1 MSGKLSVK
9 KAPIFDENPF
19 MEASISKIEKNTI
32 QKRRFMQGSK
42 GVEQSIIVNS
52 DAEIIGHSAFLQ
64 YVEVDEERF
73 TKLYLSQFSAFWE
86 LTKPAIRVFG
96 YIMENLLPKKDFVY
110 FDMDEALKYT
120 KYSDTKMLYIGLA
133 KLIELGI
140 LARSNNHMKYFI
152 NPLMFF
158 NGDRVTFAKTFVK
171 KKKTIQDKNQLT
183 LDFGDEPS
191 QVVERRFENDK

>member
-1 MSGKLSVK
+1 MSAKLSVK

-19 MEASISKIEKNTI
+19 MEASISKIEQNTI
-32 QKRRFMQGSK
+32 QKKRFMQGSK
-42 GVEQSIIVNS
+42 GAEQNMIVN
-52 DAEIIGHSAFLQ
+52 ANGEITGHSAFLQ

-73 TKLYLSQFSAFWE
+73 TKLYLSQFSSFWE

-96 YIMENLLPKKDFVY
+96 YVMENLLPKKDFIY
-110 FDMDEALKYT
+110 FDMDEAIKYT

-171 KKKTIQDKNQLT
+171 KKKKSNEDLGQQLS
-183 LDFGDEPS
+183 LDFSSVPKD
-191 QVVERRFENDK
+191 FDHN